1 MSALI
6 LHTFGIL
13 KHATGH
19 PASQAFMATSP
30 GVTESVPGTPGLL
43 KNSITSFMPDGTCM
57 SEETEFVIPPTP
69 TFFEKDID
77 RYGLATLSA
86 WTDIESAVGFS
97 FHRTHGDAM
106 KHRKDWFQQDHSCRR
121 PSCGGWTIL
130 LQWIGPRR
138 IRDWSN

>member
-13 KHATGH
+13 KHAAGH
-19 PASQAFMATSP
+19 PASQAFM
-30 GVTESVPGTPGLL
+30 
-43 KNSITSFMPDGTCM
+43 PDGTCM
-57 SEETEFVIPPTP
+57 SKETEFGIPPTP

-97 FHRTHGDAM
+97 FHRAHGDAM

>member
-13 KHATGH
+13 KHAAGH

-30 GVTESVPGTPGLL
+30 GVTESVTGTPGLL

-57 SEETEFVIPPTP
+57 SKETELGIPPTP

-77 RYGLATLSA
+77 RYGLAYRLSHMLVSVYSL
-86 WTDIESAVGFS
+86 TPCSPLVSVSPD
-97 FHRTHGDAM
+97 
-106 KHRKDWFQQDHSCRR
+106 
-121 PSCGGWTIL
+121 P
-130 LQWIGPRR
+130 
-138 IRDWSN
+138 